1 MNLYRNGFTVCI
13 SSVIYKENNFL
24 DYRYIAKTV
33 VEEFGMEA
41 VRNPEDVHTQANF
54 ENELNENCDFF
65 VLLLGDVPSKIV
77 ERELKIAL
85 SRGIPILV
93 FAREDQQR
101 RGHHLPVNIKK
112 SLLRIS
118 PELYNTHITVYD
130 NCEELAR
137 LLKEELQTAVF
148 RRVKL
153 SPLIG
158 LDPPIAYTEG
168 VRLIREA
175 KYRIVLSQKTSC
187 LILGPRKNVND
198 ENEFY
203 DEMIEWLKNEREQS
217 SFFVHYFSLAD
228 TIKAMQSGEYDLEK
242 AKQNLQE
249 LAPLFKKNNYSIRYT
264 DQMDAVPHLI
274 GDTGI
279 GLNFWI
285 GNDRY
290 YLFLPCFLTKD
301 SELQK
306 IIAKVQRIGKSLS
319 IEHIMALYDKII
331 K

>member
-1 MNLYRNGFTVCI
+1 MNTFYKGFSVCI

-24 DYRYIAKTV
+24 DYRYTAKCV
-33 VEEFGMEA
+33 VEELGMTA
-41 VRNPEDVHTQANF
+41 VRNPEDVNTQDNF
-54 ENELNENCDFF
+54 ERVLNEDCDFF
-65 VLLLGDVPSKIV
+65 VLLLGAVPSETV
-77 ERELKIAL
+77 EQELKKAL
-85 SRGIPILV
+85 SRGVSILV
-93 FAREDQQR
+93 FVRTDQQR
-101 RGHHLPVNIKK
+101 NGHHLPDSIKD
-112 SLLRIS
+112 SLLKIS
-118 PELYNTHITVYD
+118 PELYNTHMTLFE

-137 LLKEELQTAVF
+137 RLREELQSAVF

-168 VRLIREA
+168 VQLIREA
-175 KYRIVLSQKTSC
+175 KYRIVLTQKTSC
-187 LILGPRKNVND
+187 LILGPRKNIND

-203 DEMIEWLKNEREQS
+203 DEMVKWLKQKRDQS
-217 SFFVHYFSLAD
+217 SFFVHYFSMVE
-228 TIKAMQSGEYDLEK
+228 TKKAMQSGEYDLKK
-242 AKQNLQE
+242 ARENLQE
-249 LAPLFKKNNYSIRYT
+249 LAPLFKDNNYSMRYT

-301 SELQK
+301 RELQK
-306 IIAKVQRIGKSLS
+306 IISRVQRMGNPIS
-319 IEHIMALYDKII
+319 MNNVMTLYDQFIR
-331 K
+331 